1 MQVAAFHTIY
11 KTLRKRD
18 SGYQERKKHSSLEK
32 DFCEAIVVT
41 SDDRME
47 NADPAL
53 IEQWLRNYSKQW
65 LRNYSKK
72 NKDLLLTAEGREV
85 TL

>member
-18 SGYQERKKHSSLEK
+18 SGYQERVKNRSLEE
-32 DFCEAIVVT
+32 DFCEAIVKT
-41 SDDRME
+41 DDDRME

-53 IEQWLRNYSKQW
+53 IEQWLRNYCMKKP
-65 LRNYSKK
+65 KK
-72 NKDLLLTAEGREV
+72 NKELPLTPDVRRV
-85 TL
+85 KC